1 MFGLGAD
8 TQVCPL
14 EKEPMSMSTRTVQYN
29 DNKLVFGVL
38 AIFVVLATFYSIAI
52 PIAEAVD
59 EVEHVSYALFIRDH
73 RKLPV
78 ANVEGNRA
86 SMSIVIHPPL
96 YYALAAPLVASVDTG
111 DFNRVIKPNP
121 RFSFKDAIPNIFL
134 HFGQERFPYKGTV
147 LGIHVLR
154 LWSVVLGTVA
164 LYAVYRIN
172 RHMWLETPILA
183 TLAAAVVAFNPSF
196 VFMASTVHN
205 DVAIVAL
212 YSLGTWW
219 AISLLH
225 RQRLSLAF
233 EALGGILLGLTALT
247 KTSGLGLIGVY
258 GLAIAL
264 RAWRYRSWGQFLRP
278 LAVTLLVGGAIAGW
292 WYARNWQLY
301 GDPLAWQLNQIRFS
315 QMVRTTPYRW
325 LDFLVFL
332 RQIGGTFW
340 GAFGYT
346 QLKTSYL
353 LYTLLWG
360 LLLAAGIGLNV
371 GQTKRP
377 TANRTR
383 QSVLNVT
390 LIIVPLLVMMLIF
403 VTLYQSSYQKN
414 VWPITWQVVT
424 NLAVVGTV
432 AAWLLALVLALVQLI
447 HPTCLR
453 NALRDKAWQKSATL
467 VVSLLILAAALF
479 RYSLGFGAVGFGR
492 LLFPGAAAI
501 AWLTLM
507 GWQALVG
514 GRRLPWLAGGLA
526 TGLLVYSI
534 ASIPWIVWPSY
545 RVPGPVDA
553 VEWQAAQ
560 PVGVTF
566 DESLKLVT
574 AEITPAV
581 VSPGEQDTATLHLYW
596 QSLTTDRW
604 DLLAHVRLADPA
616 GQEIVDI
623 IYWPV
628 DARFPPSVW
637 EREAI
642 YADRLP
648 MIIPANAYAGRYQ
661 ATLRLVSRG
670 SSDSLPA
677 LDAQGESLPPV
688 INVGELLVAAQV
700 QPVNEEDIPNAL
712 DAQLDEG
719 IRLLGY
725 DLDTQQIK
733 DGSALDVTLYWKATE
748 PLTEDYTVFVQILDE
763 SGVLVTQKDNQPVGG
778 TYPTSVWQVGAI
790 IPDSYLVPLPAQMQA
805 GGYRLIVGMYRY
817 PSMERLQVLQEN
829 QPDKDFV
836 DVTTIPVP

>member
-1 MFGLGAD
+1 
-8 TQVCPL
+8 
-14 EKEPMSMSTRTVQYN
+14 MSMSTRTAQYN

-52 PIAEAVD
+52 PVAEAVD

-78 ANVEGNRA
+78 ANIEGNRA

-96 YYALAAPLVASVDTG
+96 YYALAAPLVAGIDTS
-111 DFNRVIKPNP
+111 DFNRVIRPNP

-134 HFGQERFPYKGTV
+134 HFGQERFPYKGTA

-154 LWSVVLGTVA
+154 LWSLVLGTVA
-164 LYAVYRIN
+164 VYAVYRIN
-172 RHMWLETPILA
+172 RHMWLEMPILA
-183 TLAAAVVAFNPSF
+183 ALAAAVVAFNPSF

-233 EALGGILLGLTALT
+233 EALGGILLGLTALA
-247 KTSGLGLIGVY
+247 KTSGLGLTGVY

-325 LDFLVFL
+325 IDFLVFL

-353 LYTLLWG
+353 LYALLWG

-371 GQTKRP
+371 GQTRRL

-383 QSVLNVT
+383 QSVLNGT
-390 LIIVPLLVMMLIF
+390 LMIIPLLVMMFTF
-403 VTLYQSSYQKN
+403 VTLYQSSYQKD

-424 NLAVVGTV
+424 NLTVVGTV
-432 AAWLLALVLALVQLI
+432 AAWLLALVLALVQLV

-453 NALRDKAWQKSATL
+453 NALRDRAWQKSATL

-492 LLFPGAAAI
+492 LLFPGAAAT
-501 AWLTLM
+501 AWLTLT

-526 TGLLVYSI
+526 TGLLMYSI

-545 RVPGPVDA
+545 RMPGPVDA
-553 VEWQAAQ
+553 LEWQVAQ

-566 DESLKLVT
+566 DESLKLVAT
-574 AEITPAV
+574 EITPAV
-581 VSPGEQDTATLHLYW
+581 VSPGKQSTATLHLYW

-604 DLLAHVRLADPA
+604 DMLAHVRLTDPA
-616 GQEIVDI
+616 GQDIVDI
-623 IYWPV
+623 SYWPV

-642 YADRLP
+642 YADHLP
-648 MIIPANAYAGRYQ
+648 MIIPANAYTGRYQ
-661 ATLRLVSRG
+661 ASVRLVSRG

-677 LDAQGESLPPV
+677 LGAQGEPMPPV
-688 INVGELLVAAQV
+688 VNAGELLVAAQV
-700 QPVNEEDIPNAL
+700 QSVNEGEIPHPL
-712 DAQLDEG
+712 DA
-719 IRLLGY
+719 RLGEAVRLRGY
-725 DLDTQQIK
+725 DLGTQENE
-733 DGSALDVTLYWKATE
+733 DGQVLKVTLYWQADE
-748 PLTEDYTVFVQILDE
+748 PIPQDYTVFVQVLNE
-763 SGVLVTQKDNQPVGG
+763 VGMLVTQKDNQPVGG
-778 TYPTSVWQVGAI
+778 TYPTSVWETGAI
-790 IPDSYLVPLPAQMQA
+790 IPDTYLIPVPPQMKA
-805 GGYRLIVGMYRY
+805 GDYRLIAGMYLY
-817 PSMERLQVLQEN
+817 PSLERLPVVQEE
-829 QPDKDFV
+829 QLGKDFV
-836 DVTTIPVP
+836 DVTVIPVP